1 MKVDQI
7 VRLFCIDDKKYKGKV
22 LSTDRKF
29 VTLQHERGCVFV
41 IRLVHI
47 VSMRFL
53 THESK

>member
-1 MKVDQI
+1 MKVNQI

-22 LSTDRKF
+22 LSTDREF

-47 VSMRFL
+47 VK
-53 THESK
+53 HEVLDS

>member
-7 VRLFCIDDKKYKGKV
+7 ICLFCIDDKKYKGKI
-22 LSTDRKF
+22 LSIDGEF

-47 VSMRFL
+47 VK
-53 THESK
+53 HEVVEE